1 MLDANNDKPEIF
13 VTLCHTQTR
22 FLVCKN
28 LMIKVAKIKFK
39 KVERKVKK
47 AKNRKQVRYQVS
59 VIRSPFRNPQFSYRT
74 NTDSTT
80 NAINSQPLTTSR
92 L

>member
-1 MLDANNDKPEIF
+1 MLDANNDEPEIF

-28 LMIKVAKIKFK
+28 WMIKVAKIKFK

-47 AKNRKQVRYQVS
+47 AKNRK
-59 VIRSPFRNPQFSYRT
+59 
-74 NTDSTT
+74 
-80 NAINSQPLTTSR
+80 
-92 L
+92 